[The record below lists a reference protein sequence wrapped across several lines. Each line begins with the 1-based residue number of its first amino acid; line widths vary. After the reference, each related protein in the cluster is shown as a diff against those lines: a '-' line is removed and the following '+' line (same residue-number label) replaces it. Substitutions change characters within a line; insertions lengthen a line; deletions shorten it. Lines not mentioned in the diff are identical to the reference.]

1 MSVLAGSFDWSV
13 VKDNHGF
20 NLTKISSVLL
30 STNTIVKDV
39 AISAWF
45 FSRSWLKAAETVLR
59 AVSGNSRD
67 GACFKLDKQTW
78 WRKKKCYTE
87 EDFSKSTH

>member
-1 MSVLAGSFDWSV
+1 MSVLAGSFDWPV

-30 STNTIVKDV
+30 STNTIVRDV

-45 FSRSWLKAAETVLR
+45 FSRSEHSFAGGQR
-59 AVSGNSRD
+59 
-67 GACFKLDKQTW
+67 
-78 WRKKKCYTE
+78 
-87 EDFSKSTH
+87 

>member
-1 MSVLAGSFDWSV
+1 MSVLAGSFDWPV

-39 AISAWF
+39 TLG
-45 FSRSWLKAAETVLR
+45 FSVGLNTVLR
-59 AVSGNSRD
+59 AVSGNSGD

-78 WRKKKCYTE
+78 WRKRNDTQKTISQNLLIKIL
-87 EDFSKSTH
+87 

>member
-1 MSVLAGSFDWSV
+1 MSVLAGSFDWPV

-45 FSRSWLKAAETVLR
+45 FSRSGTVLR
-59 AVSGNSRD
+59 AVSGNSGD

-78 WRKKKCYTE
+78 WRKRNDTQKTISQNLLIKIL
-87 EDFSKSTH
+87 

>member
-1 MSVLAGSFDWSV
+1 MSVLAGSFDWPV

-39 AISAWF
+39 ALG
-45 FSRSWLKAAETVLR
+45 FSVGLNTVLR
-59 AVSGNSRD
+59 AVSGNSGD

-78 WRKKKCYTE
+78 WRKRNDTQKTISQNLLIKIL
-87 EDFSKSTH
+87 